1 MTSYWKPIALSI
13 TLIAVILWWLFPSAN
28 DGLYDEG
35 MHNFAIEDTSAIT
48 SIMIWD
54 RSPDTVILSKHGQKW
69 EVNGL
74 YPARKGAVDEI
85 LETLYR
91 IRLRSIPQQAA
102 VKNILTQLAV
112 HGKQVTI
119 YAGDQVVKQFQ
130 VGSETM
136 DMLGTYMLMQ
146 GYSQPVATH
155 IPGFNGFLSSRFF
168 LQEDLWRSRNLFP
181 HSSAIVG
188 MSILYSE
195 NPQGSFSMND
205 QKQYTTISGLS
216 MINGMA
222 SQAMVKAIQSAK
234 YEGMIIPSDKVWNK
248 LDSIGK
254 TRPAILIEVS
264 YGDGSQASMSCY
276 HVPGGED
283 IIAADGTILEHDPDR
298 FYALLSDGRSAL
310 VQRYG
315 LQHLLKTSLDLG
327 FPMQ

>member
-1 MTSYWKPIALSI
+1 
-13 TLIAVILWWLFPSAN
+13 
-28 DGLYDEG
+28 
-35 MHNFAIEDTSAIT
+35 
-48 SIMIWD
+48 
-54 RSPDTVILSKHGQKW
+54 
-69 EVNGL
+69 
-74 YPARKGAVDEI
+74 
-85 LETLYR
+85 
-91 IRLRSIPQQAA
+91 
-102 VKNILTQLAV
+102 
-112 HGKQVTI
+112 
-119 YAGDQVVKQFQ
+119 
-130 VGSETM
+130 
-136 DMLGTYMLMQ
+136 
-146 GYSQPVATH
+146 
-155 IPGFNGFLSSRFF
+155 
-168 LQEDLWRSRNLFP
+168 
-181 HSSAIVG
+181 
-188 MSILYSE
+188 
-195 NPQGSFSMND
+195 MND
-205 QKQYTTISGLS
+205 QKQFTTITGLS

-234 YEGMIIPSDKVWNK
+234 YEGMIIPSDKVWHK